1 MTVPYLPSGGS
12 TQAEMQ
18 PHSSVAARA
27 TGKVGR
33 KSWRSFCSGSRYA
46 GSGKQRRSMR
56 GGLLFIS
63 ALPQSTH
70 TITSP
75 RPRPIKV
82 LLTTNMLPRCQGLTV
97 ANGDAIERL
106 DHSDAGI
113 PMKPGSLDSQH
124 YRGCFFCWVLGSFR
138 AALSFITRDPRA
150 YPVLVRTRRLLRLHS
165 WAAFSN
171 TVERDTPANS
181 LHRRRFKGEGRTRRS
196 ALVARIR
203 ETGIRRIL
211 PGSITLSRSA
221 TGRSTAAR
229 PYFGASSW
237 GRAPSLHSGFGVAR
251 TCCHSGLGHADACS
265 TDSCAGYA
273 AGSGR
278 AYADASARSA
288 PPTPTGAPAAI
299 RSSISRMAIAPG
311 NAGSATGA
319 AGIPGRIAIAP
330 VTRIA
335 VAGRIAEDGRTIPVA
350 GVHPDS
356 YRTGRIVPVA
366 QTCFPKP
373 DAGSG
378 PQVFPGPDV
387 GSRTQAL
394 LRAQVR
400 SAQALL
406 GAQMRSAGRHVALAR
421 KLRALRKLLAGHLLA
436 GHLAALHALARG
448 PMSRHLAARAAG
460 HFGASPGLS
469 VGTPFR
475 SFLNCPTGRRGERY
489 RSHDAEHERKLPNR
503 SIHDRASCSAPH
515 HGAWSRHVNL
525 AIRTRFLARMR
536 LVAPPADAIRSC
548 PN

>member
-278 AYADASARSA
+278 AYAGASARSPPA
-288 PPTPTGAPAAI
+288 PGRIPWATPTPTGAPAAI
-299 RSSISRMAIAPG
+299 GSPPG

-335 VAGRIAEDGRTIPVA
+335 LAGRIAEAGRTIPVREAGIAVA
-350 GVHPDS
+350 GVQPDS
-356 YRTGRIVPVA
+356 YRTGRIVPDA
-366 QTCFPKP
+366 QT
-373 DAGSG
+373 
-378 PQVFPGPDV
+378 
-387 GSRTQAL
+387 
-394 LRAQVR
+394 
-400 SAQALL
+400 
-406 GAQMRSAGRHVALAR
+406 
-421 KLRALRKLLAGHLLA
+421 
-436 GHLAALHALARG
+436 
-448 PMSRHLAARAAG
+448 
-460 HFGASPGLS
+460 
-469 VGTPFR
+469 
-475 SFLNCPTGRRGERY
+475 
-489 RSHDAEHERKLPNR
+489 
-503 SIHDRASCSAPH
+503 
-515 HGAWSRHVNL
+515 
-525 AIRTRFLARMR
+525 
-536 LVAPPADAIRSC
+536 
-548 PN
+548 